1 MSSSEPTSLTESTE
15 STGSAE
21 HDGRSAGHLSEQSE
35 QRSANKVTLADVARA
50 AGVSLATASKAM
62 HNVTRVSA
70 ATRAKVQQTAEDLGY
85 RPNAIA
91 QSLVT
96 GRSNAIGLITSD
108 FQGVFATPIL
118 LGVEDELGVRSNT
131 VLLCNARG
139 DAMLEKTY
147 AQFLLSRNVD
157 GLIIVG
163 QDTNPRPPL
172 DLAVPVPVV
181 YAYAPSSDAQDCSIT
196 CDNVGAGRMAVE
208 HLLSCGKRRIAIIA
222 GETSYQAAHDRVQG
236 ARQALRQAGLQPA
249 GPVRAGNWSADWGLA
264 ATRLL
269 LDQGVAFDGVICQ
282 SDAIAW
288 GCMDALKERGL
299 SIPNDVAVIGHDDW
313 ANIVLN
319 IHPKLTSISNNTNE
333 IGRMAARTMI
343 DAVNGQPHHGVTSLP
358 CSIRQR
364 ESTLPLD
371 GR

>member
-1 MSSSEPTSLTESTE
+1 MSSSEAVTAQSPADRPSAQPSADRSTDRQPIKSDDRSE
-15 STGSAE
+15 
-21 HDGRSAGHLSEQSE
+21 GR
-35 QRSANKVTLADVARA
+35 VTLADVARA

-70 ATRAKVQQTAEDLGY
+70 ATRARVQQTAKDMGY
-85 RPNAIA
+85 RPNATA
-91 QSLVT
+91 QSLAT

-108 FQGVFATPIL
+108 FQGVFSTPIL
-118 LGVEDELGVRSNT
+118 LGVEDELGVRSNS
-131 VLLCNARG
+131 VMLCNARG

-172 DLAVPVPVV
+172 DVDTAAPIV
-181 YAYAPSSDAQDCSIT
+181 YAYAPSSDPADCSIT

-208 HLLSCGKRRIAIIA
+208 HLISCGKRRIAIIA
-222 GETSYQAAHDRVQG
+222 GEGSYKAAHDRVQG
-236 ARQALRQAGLQPA
+236 ARTALQQAGLQPV
-249 GPVRAGNWSADWGLA
+249 GPVRAGGWSADWGRA

-269 LDQGVAFDGVICQ
+269 LDQHVEFDGVVCQ

-299 SIPNDVAVIGHDDW
+299 SIPGDVAVIGHDDW
-313 ANIVLN
+313 AHIVQGLS
-319 IHPKLTSISNNTNE
+319 PKLTSISNRTNE
-333 IGRMAARTMI
+333 IGRMAARTII
-343 DAVNGQPHHGVTSLP
+343 DAVAGNAHHGVTYLP
-358 CSIRQR
+358 CSISQR
-364 ESTLPLD
+364 ESTLPLND
-371 GR
+371 